1 MATYPPPNVQLQ
13 HAVSQ
18 APQQIQAGHPGP
30 TPHAMQHLHPN
41 THAFQ
46 HQQQMQAMANMNNLQ
61 QHRFLR
67 QQQQQMLMNGL
78 TANGL
83 SGAGNPGIAPETQRF
98 ARAFMPNGIHVGV
111 SGNPQNPGMAGFAS
125 ANPHIRSQMLHP
137 QMQQQ
142 IQAAQQAHIH
152 QQQQQHL
159 VAAQQL
165 ALANQGVNVQ
175 AAGQNVSM
183 PQQQGTI
190 PANAAAVSGPGQQP
204 NLTATLLRQQAQ
216 QQQNKP
222 AWQAVLKM
230 LYFNSQLS
238 VFEKD
243 KQVNNILY
251 WRKFVAD
258 FFSPNGF
265 MRQALCHNQTRE
277 SKHFEIGNA
286 ILPRFFWE
294 LIESGVYSVQFQ
306 LEGLREKELPGG
318 QGMLVECPRAG
329 LIYRYKDA
337 VCFHHGALKATLN
350 ANLQIEMLD
359 FCVTEHQEFVSRSSL
374 LSMPNPNDSPDVK
387 ASPHNKQLGRRPLPQ
402 GQQAS
407 QGIFLP
413 ESITNP
419 YGLHPMVFRFLETA
433 ETMAYLQGIMNFSQ
447 EHPQLTP
454 RAALHSLVEQ
464 IQHRQHQI
472 AHQQHQQ
479 QMQQAAL
486 AAANAQRMQNP
497 QQGHPGG
504 PNAGAGGPQMQN
516 SPHMGMVPGMAGSPA
531 VAEGRLVPPSPHIG
545 QTPSPANQLQ
555 APGQQPQQHPISTSS
570 SQNST
575 TVGSANTSPNQPNK
589 RRRPST
595 SQTVKNEV
603 EEGSEPKANN
613 GQNMAVKPSPRMA
626 SSKRIKTANPS

>member
-1 MATYPPPNVQLQ
+1 MATYPHPNVQL
-13 HAVSQ
+13 HNAVSQ

-41 THAFQ
+41 THFQ
-46 HQQQMQAMANMNNLQ
+46 HQQQMQAMANMSNPQLLQ
-61 QHRFLR
+61 QQRLLR
-67 QQQQQMLMNGL
+67 QHQQQMFMNGL
-78 TANGL
+78 TPTGL
-83 SGAGNPGIAPETQRF
+83 SGAGNP
-98 ARAFMPNGIHVGV
+98 GV
-111 SGNPQNPGMAGFAS
+111 SGNPQNPGMAGFAG
-125 ANPHIRSQMLHP
+125 ANPHMRSQMLHP
-137 QMQQQ
+137 QMQQHL
-142 IQAAQQAHIH
+142 QAAQQAQIQ

-183 PQQQGTI
+183 PQQQGTT
-190 PANAAAVSGPGQQP
+190 PANAATVSGPGQQP
-204 NLTATLLRQQAQ
+204 NLAAQALIARHQAQQ

-222 AWQAVLKM
+222 AGQAVLKM
-230 LYFNSQLS
+230 LYFNSLLS
-238 VFEKD
+238 AFERD
-243 KQVNNILY
+243 KQVNNIVH
-251 WRKFVAD
+251 WRKFVGD
-258 FFSPNGF
+258 FFSPHGL
-265 MRQALCHNQTRE
+265 MRQALWNNQTRE
-277 SKHFEIGNA
+277 GKQFEIGNA

-306 LEGLREKELPGG
+306 LEGLREKDLPGG
-318 QGMLVECPRAG
+318 QGMVVECARAG

-337 VCFHHGALKATLN
+337 VCFHHGTLKATLN
-350 ANLQIEMLD
+350 AALQIDVLE
-359 FCVTEHQEFVSRSSL
+359 FIVTEHQEFVSRSSL
-374 LSMPNPNDSPDVK
+374 QSMPNPNDSPDAK
-387 ASPHNKQLGRRPLPQ
+387 ASPHNKQHGKRPLAQ

-413 ESITNP
+413 ESITNS
-419 YGLHPMVFRFLETA
+419 YGLHPMVLRFLETA
-433 ETMAYLQGIMNFSQ
+433 ETMAYLQDIMSVSRAY
-447 EHPQLTP
+447 PQLTP
-454 RAALHSLVEQ
+454 RAALQSLIEQ
-464 IQHRQHQI
+464 LQHTQHQI
-472 AHQQHQQ
+472 AQQQHQHQ
-479 QMQQAAL
+479 QMHQAAI
-486 AAANAQRMQNP
+486 AAANAQRIQNP

-504 PNAGAGGPQMQN
+504 PNVGAGGPQMQN

-613 GQNMAVKPSPRMA
+613 VQNMVVKPMVPN
-626 SSKRIKTANPS
+626 KRIKTSNPS